1 MSSPQSPFRI
11 AVLLC
16 DTPIPPVLATH
27 GDYGAIFRSLFR
39 KSLESYKAAAAAHAD
54 PSVSD
59 LDFVVDAFDV
69 RNKLEYPEDPDVYDA
84 VLLTGSGACFFVDRT
99 YGADVQR

>member
-1 MSSPQSPFRI
+1 MSSSQSPFRI

-16 DTPIPPVLATH
+16 DTPIPPVLAAR
-27 GDYGAIFRSLFR
+27 GDYGVIFRDLFR
-39 KSLESYKAAAAAHAD
+39 KSLESFKAEAAHSD

-69 RNKLEYPEDPDVYDA
+69 RNKQEYPENPDVYDA
-84 VLLTGSGACFFVDRT
+84 MLLTGSGGCFLIANLTMRSC
-99 YGADVQR
+99 